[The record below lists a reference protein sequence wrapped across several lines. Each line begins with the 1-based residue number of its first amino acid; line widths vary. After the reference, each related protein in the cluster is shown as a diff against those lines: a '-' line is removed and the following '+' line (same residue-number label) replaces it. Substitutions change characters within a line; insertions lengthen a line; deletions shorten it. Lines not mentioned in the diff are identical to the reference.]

1 MSMSPKTLPK
11 VRMWVQCDVTE
22 MRSALNS
29 LVNGGVKITKEKVS
43 NQDIYCHGDNIVARH
58 YSYQK
63 SEQCMVH
70 VSVREH
76 LPDRRHVN
84 ETEMSIYMA

>member
-1 MSMSPKTLPK
+1 MSMSPNTPPK
-11 VRMWVQCDVTE
+11 ARHWVQCDVTE

-29 LVNGGVKITKEKVS
+29 LVNAGTRITKETVS
-43 NQDIYCHGDNIVARH
+43 NQDIYRMDDETVARH

-76 LPDRRHVN
+76 LPERRHVN
-84 ETEMSIYMA
+84 ETEMSIYRA